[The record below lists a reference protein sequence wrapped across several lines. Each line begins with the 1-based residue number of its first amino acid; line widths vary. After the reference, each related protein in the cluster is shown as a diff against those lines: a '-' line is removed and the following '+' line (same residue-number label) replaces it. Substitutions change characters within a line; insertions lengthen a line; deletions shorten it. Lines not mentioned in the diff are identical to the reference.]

1 MRHFLLLILFSC
13 PFLLFA
19 QVDPDELLPSE
30 TIAGAVT
37 KSMQGELE
45 LTGEQLE
52 DLRLLNESYA
62 AELAQL
68 RRQSPPG
75 KTDPDQLHRL
85 LEDWRLDLRELL
97 NLSQY
102 RAFERMQ
109 ADILREMQLAGL
121 HRHTARLATAL
132 KLDINQIVQVEAVH
146 AEYYPQMTRVQ
157 QGGDPERIKERR
169 LRGLQS
175 SQDLA
180 LEEILTPAQWQRYQ
194 ELREELVRQ
203 LEQQR

>member
-1 MRHFLLLILFSC
+1 MRHFLTLLLFGF
-13 PFLLFA
+13 PFLISG
-19 QVDPDELLPSE
+19 QVTSDELLPSE
-30 TIAGAVT
+30 TIAGSVT

-45 LTGEQLE
+45 LTNEQLE

-62 AELAQL
+62 AELARL

-75 KTDPDQLHRL
+75 KTDPGQLRRL
-85 LEDWRLDLRELL
+85 LEDWQLDLRELL

-102 RAFERMQ
+102 RTFERMQ
-109 ADILREMQLAGL
+109 AERLRELQLAGL

-132 KLDINQIVQVEAVH
+132 ELDTDQIVQVEAVH
-146 AEYYPQMTRVQ
+146 AEYYPQMTQVQ

-175 SQDLA
+175 SRDRA

-194 ELREELVRQ
+194 ELREELGRM
-203 LEQQR
+203 LEQQK